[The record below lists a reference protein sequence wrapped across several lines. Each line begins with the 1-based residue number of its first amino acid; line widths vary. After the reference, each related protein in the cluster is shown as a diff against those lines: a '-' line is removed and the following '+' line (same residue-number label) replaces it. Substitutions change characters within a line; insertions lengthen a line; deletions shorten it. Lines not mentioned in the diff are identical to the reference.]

1 MKEDDYMF
9 VDEVLM
15 TVEAG
20 SGGNGC
26 MAYRREA
33 CVPMGGPFG
42 GNGGKGSDIIFKAD
56 SGLKTLIDLRYQKKI
71 KGNNGQNGEGKNK
84 YGSNS
89 EDLVIKVPIGTTV
102 KDADTGVVI
111 ADLTK
116 NGETATIAYGGRG
129 GRGNVSLSSK
139 NNPCPSYA
147 ENGEPGEVR
156 KIRVELRMI
165 ADVGLVGMPSVG
177 KSTILSMISNAN
189 PKIADYHFTTL
200 SPNLGVVKT
209 KDNTFVVADLPGLIE
224 GASLGAGL
232 GHKFL
237 KHVERTK
244 IIAHVVDMAG
254 TEGRNPYDDYVA
266 IRKELE
272 SFSPKLLTKKEII
285 IANKMDGENARENQ
299 EEFKKKI
306 NNKDIFEV
314 TALINDGLD
323 EVINKLAVLTKEI
336 DDQEL
341 YSEDVIESHVLYK
354 FKKEKPFTIIKD
366 KDVYVIKGD
375 TVEKLFRMTN
385 FNTEESYERFS
396 NKLRRMGIDEE
407 LEKMGIKEGDTVR
420 IFDFEFEWTR

>member
-1 MKEDDYMF
+1 MF
-9 VDEVLM
+9 VDEVLLK
-15 TVEAG
+15 VEAG

-42 GNGGKGSDIIFKAD
+42 GNGGKGADIIFKAD
-56 SGLKTLIDLRYQKKI
+56 GGLKTLIDLRYQKKI
-71 KGNNGQNGEGKNK
+71 KGNNGENGEGKNK

-89 EDLVIKVPIGTTV
+89 EDLIVKVPVGTTV

-116 NGETATIAYGGRG
+116 NGEMATIAYGGRG
-129 GRGNVSLSSK
+129 GRGNVSLSSRS
-139 NNPCPSYA
+139 NPCPSYA

-156 KIRVELRMI
+156 NIKVELRMI

-224 GASLGAGL
+224 GASEGVGL

-237 KHVERTK
+237 KHIERTK
-244 IIAHVVDMAG
+244 IIAHVIDMAG
-254 TEGRNPYDDYVA
+254 TEGRDPYEDYVA

-272 SFSPKLLTKKEII
+272 NFSTKLLTKEEII
-285 IANKMDGENARENQ
+285 IANKMDGDKAKENLET
-299 EEFKKKI
+299 FKKKI
-306 NNKDIFEV
+306 NNKNIYEV
-314 TALINDGLD
+314 TALINEGLD
-323 EVINKLAVLTKEI
+323 EVINKLSELTKSIEDTNLY
-336 DDQEL
+336 DDE
-341 YSEDVIESHVLYK
+341 VVESHVLYK

-375 TVEKLFRMTN
+375 AVEKLFRMTN
-385 FNTEESYERFS
+385 FNTEEAYERFS
-396 NKLRRMGIDEE
+396 NKIRRMGVDDE
-407 LEKMGIKEGDTVR
+407 LIKMGIKEGDIVR

>member
-1 MKEDDYMF
+1 MF
-9 VDEVLM
+9 VDEVLIN
-15 TVEAG
+15 VQAG
-20 SGGNGC
+20 NGGNGC

-42 GNGGKGSDIIFKAD
+42 GNGGKGADIIFKAD
-56 SGLKTLIDLRYQKKI
+56 EGLKTLIDLRYQKKI
-71 KGNNGQNGEGKNK
+71 KGNNGENGEGKNK

-89 EDLVIKVPIGTTV
+89 EDLIVKVPVGTTV

-111 ADLTK
+111 ADLTR
-116 NGETATIAYGGRG
+116 NGEMATIAYGGRG
-129 GRGNVSLSSK
+129 GRGNVSLSSR

-156 KIRVELRMI
+156 NIKVELRMI

-224 GASLGAGL
+224 GASEGVGL

-237 KHVERTK
+237 KHFERTK
-244 IIAHVVDMAG
+244 IIDHVIYMAG
-254 TEGRNPYDDYVA
+254 TEGRDPYDDYVD
-266 IRKELE
+266 IIKELE
-272 SFSPKLLTKKEII
+272 SFSPKLLTKEEII
-285 IANKMDGENARENQ
+285 IANKMDGDKAKENL

-306 NNKDIFEV
+306 KNKNIFEV
-314 TALINDGLD
+314 TALINEGLD
-323 EVINKLAVLTKEI
+323 EVINKLSELTKSIEDTNLY
-336 DDQEL
+336 DDE
-341 YSEDVIESHVLYK
+341 VVESHVLYK
-354 FKKEKPFTIIKD
+354 FKKEKPFTIVKD

-375 TVEKLFRMTN
+375 AVEKLFRMTN
-385 FNTEESYERFS
+385 FNTEEAYERFS

-407 LEKMGIKEGDTVR
+407 LEKMGIQDGDTVK

>member
-1 MKEDDYMF
+1 MF

-285 IANKMDGENARENQ
+285 IANKMDGENARENL

-323 EVINKLAVLTKEI
+323 EVINKLSVLTKEI
-336 DDQEL
+336 GDEEL